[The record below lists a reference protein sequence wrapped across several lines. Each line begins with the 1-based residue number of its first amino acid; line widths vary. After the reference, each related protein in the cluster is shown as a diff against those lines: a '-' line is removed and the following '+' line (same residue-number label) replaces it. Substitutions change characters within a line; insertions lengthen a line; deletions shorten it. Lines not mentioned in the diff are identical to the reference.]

1 MMPRIPLPASQAL
14 ISPHLHSRNFVAFLS
29 ETFYKKLSM
38 QILHFV
44 VNQKCARK
52 PNFYLGQN
60 VYNCVFDPISLLRP
74 YRKFICKSKSKK
86 KINIFAAF
94 KMSFF
99 QEVGQ
104 KLSLWVT
111 ISLKYFNFF
120 VRNTEYSCLTIQS
133 EKIYRHA

>member
-1 MMPRIPLPASQAL
+1 
-14 ISPHLHSRNFVAFLS
+14 
-29 ETFYKKLSM
+29 M

-52 PNFYLGQN
+52 QNFFLCQN
-60 VYNCVFDPISLLRP
+60 VYNCVFDPMISLLRL
-74 YRKFICKSKSKK
+74 YKKVICNSKSKE

-99 QEVGQ
+99 QEVG
-104 KLSLWVT
+104 LSLSVT

-120 VRNTEYSCLTIQS
+120 VQDTKYSCLTIQS
-133 EKIYRHA
+133 EKFIGMHECKICKVNGERLDHIKISACRWHAGTSELLCRW